1 MSWNPPIEEA
11 ISEWVR
17 GEDSSGVLPEG
28 AGKPIDLADY
38 FATPEELRVGYALL
52 KSNGFC
58 PAEVGLLR
66 QIRELESRLEAAKRG
81 ENHAVIRDD
90 DVTRWRRELTE
101 ALARLGLESRP

>member
-1 MSWNPPIEEA
+1 MSWNPPIEDA
-11 ISEWVR
+11 ITEWVR
-17 GEDSSGVLPEG
+17 DESTTSDLPEG
-28 AGKPIDLADY
+28 AGEPVDLADY
-38 FATPEELRVGYALL
+38 FATPEELRVGYSLL

-81 ENHAVIRDD
+81 ENTAALRDD

-101 ALARLGLESRP
+101 ALARLGWEKHP